1 MAEIVEKNH
10 LSVRQT
16 EELVKE
22 EQKETTKISINN
34 DKKTID
40 KDPNI
45 LDYEKYLSLKL
56 GYEVHIKDNK
66 GKGTISVKYKTLDQ
80 LEAIISI
87 FNKNKIFFNKQSNLL
102 KKFFY

>member
-1 MAEIVEKNH
+1 MKN
-10 LSVRQT
+10 
-16 EELVKE
+16 VKE
-22 EQKETTKISINN
+22 
-34 DKKTID
+34 

-56 GYEVHIKDNK
+56 GYEVQIKDNK

-87 FNKNKIFFNKQSNLL
+87 FNKKIDSYKLSRY
-102 KKFFY
+102 KEFFY